1 MRDDTFR
8 NARGGDA
15 APRDGSAAFAALP
28 LERPDADAWADIAR
42 RLPAQPRANRTKH
55 WIAGLA
61 IAATLALA
69 VVVPLRLL
77 GPSGSASPVTAPA
90 PTVATTQPAPTDP
103 LEQLYAESA
112 QLEGLLAIARDDTVS
127 SGSAAAVA
135 ANLDAELARIDAQLR
150 TPDLPR
156 DRQLALWQARVEA
169 LRSSVTFES
178 TRRLLASHGE
188 RYDGALARVD

>member
-1 MRDDTFR
+1 MRDDIHRT
-8 NARGGDA
+8 APGGA
-15 APRDGSAAFAALP
+15 GAPRDWSAAFAALP
-28 LERPDADAWADIAR
+28 LERPDTDAWQDIAQ
-42 RLPAQPRANRTKH
+42 RLPVRHRANR

-61 IAATLALA
+61 IAAVLALA

-77 GPSGSASPVTAPA
+77 GPTPSKVEA
-90 PTVATTQPAPTDP
+90 PTQTVVATTPAPTDP

-112 QLEGLLAIARDDTVS
+112 QLESVLAIARDDTVS
-127 SGSAAAVA
+127 SGSAAEVA

-156 DRQLALWQARVEA
+156 DRQIALWQARVEA
-169 LRSSVTFES
+169 LRSSVTFEG

-188 RYDGALARVD
+188 GYDGALVRVD